1 MENPQPHPS
10 RAAVPLHSRSPGPP
24 TPSTSGRCPLSS
36 SLPAIEDGPKKEPH
50 LSRDTR
56 SFSPC
61 LLEKWRPPSRSP
73 FPSPKNHCALLDPQ
87 LRSPCFGMRTKQ
99 PPSPRPILPPWPLG
113 PLNPSHCLHPCS
125 WHPVAEGVGT
135 AAAEQLVEASLSLR

>member
-73 FPSPKNHCALLDPQ
+73 FPSPKKPLRLAGPTAPQPLLWHENQAASLP
-87 LRSPCFGMRTKQ
+87 PPH
-99 PPSPRPILPPWPLG
+99 PPSLAARPPEPFTLPPPLQ
-113 PLNPSHCLHPCS
+113 LAPS
-125 WHPVAEGVGT
+125 G
-135 AAAEQLVEASLSLR
+135 